1 MRARLGQRSGGANLL
16 VMSLEEGDVHWSPWY
31 SQPDPR
37 KPFFVPARVL
47 RLIRRCPRDYFMIGE
62 RLDGSEVEFRLTA
75 GAFRMELPE

>member
-1 MRARLGQRSGGANLL
+1 
-16 VMSLEEGDVHWSPWY
+16 MSLEEGDVHWSPWY

-47 RLIRRCPRDYFMIGE
+47 RLIRRGPRDYFMIGE